1 MTGLGAKLVSASARN
16 ESLLCVGLD
25 PDPELMPAMKVGAF
39 NRAIIEATQDLVCA
53 YKPNLAFYEAL
64 GIDGWRA
71 LEETL
76 AAIPSHIPVIADGKR
91 GDVPNTAR
99 MYARS
104 LFEVWGF
111 DAATVNPYL
120 GMDTIEPFTEYRD
133 KGVLV
138 VCRTSNTGSGDF
150 QALGV
155 DRSCGSAGRAPLFEE
170 VARRVQSANATGNL
184 GLVVGATYP
193 DELRRVRELCPD
205 LPILVPGVGA
215 QGGALEKAVRDG
227 VDGNGR
233 MAIIN
238 SSRGVLYASR
248 GPDFAEAA
256 RRAASDL
263 RAEMRQAL
271 ASAGG

>member
-1 MTGLGAKLVSASARN
+1 MTGFVAKLVSASARN

-76 AAIPSHIPVIADGKR
+76 AAVPSHIPVIADGKR

-120 GMDTIEPFTEYRD
+120 GMDTVEPFTEYRD

-138 VCRTSNTGSGDF
+138 VCRTSNAGSGDY
-150 QALGV
+150 QALDV
-155 DRSCGSAGRAPLFEE
+155 DSTSGSGRAPLFEE
-170 VARRVQSANATGNL
+170 VARRVQRANATGNL

-263 RAEMRQAL
+263 RAEMRRAL